1 LDTPSFTT
9 LTSAIA
15 QLRPGD
21 SSLLEWLKRLKLERK
36 LALVLT
42 VLAVISGITTYVMIS
57 TAPPSGRS
65 VQTVVLLLNI
75 DLILLLLL
83 GVVVARRLVKLVLQ
97 RRQGLAGSKL
107 HGRLVALFAVIAV
120 LPAIVVSV
128 FSVLFL
134 SSGLETWFG
143 DRIRTAL
150 DNSLSVAEAYLEEHK
165 ENIRADAL
173 AMAADLNRQGPLLVG
188 DPELLQQFV
197 AGQAA
202 VRNLTEA
209 IVFDRLGN
217 VLARTGLSF
226 GLEAEYLPPETLSR
240 VEAGEVVTV
249 TSSAED
255 RVRALVSL
263 FGFGEAYLFVGR
275 FIDAQVLGYMQQT
288 QRVVSEYQELQTE
301 RGRIQFTSAA
311 LFGLV
316 ALLLLLAATWTGMAV
331 ADRLIAPIGQLINAA
346 DRVRTGDLMVRVS
359 EGPSDDEIAVL
370 SRAFNRMATQLQ
382 NQRSELIEANQQLD
396 GRRRFTEAVL
406 SGVTAGVIGLDA
418 DRRIILPNRAASRFL
433 QPPGGGQP
441 TPQADGT
448 DLEPADAGFA
458 SEEIIGAD
466 IATVLP
472 ETARLFD
479 LPELAQGQS
488 VQAQVRVNRA
498 GIEYTLLVR
507 LAAQREGPGEVGGD
521 GTAAD
526 GREAEQIVGYVLTF
540 DDITRLL
547 SAQRQAAWAEVAR
560 RIAHEI
566 KNPLTPIQLS
576 AERLGR
582 KFASQIQESD
592 RSSFGRSIDTIIR
605 QVDVIGRLIREFSAF
620 ARMPDARMRPEP
632 LAELVHHAVELQESA
647 WPGLTIE
654 VQLEDVADIY
664 LDCDAEK
671 ISQALNNLLQNAA
684 QAMMEGRAATDAPA
698 PADGDR
704 GGIDGGDR
712 SAAAAEG
719 DGPARPPVI
728 SVVITRKEHELDLDV
743 ADNGPGFPPGERQR
757 FLEPYVTTKAKGTG
771 LGLAIVHKIMEEH
784 SGRVELDQS
793 ATGGALVRLVFP
805 AERIVKNRQRRGSAE
820 RFDPGH
826 RQSFSSGQ

>member
-1 LDTPSFTT
+1 LETPSIST
-9 LTSAIA
+9 LTTAIA
-15 QLRPGD
+15 KLQSGDAPLRD
-21 SSLLEWLKRLKLERK
+21 RLRRLKLERK

-83 GVVVARRLVKLVLQ
+83 GVVVARRLVTLVLQ

-107 HGRLVALFAVIAV
+107 HGRLVVLFAVIAV
-120 LPAIVVSV
+120 LPAIIVSV

-150 DNSLSVAEAYLEEHK
+150 DNSMNVAEAYLEEHK

-173 AMAADLNRQGPLLVG
+173 AMAADLNRQGPMLVD
-188 DPELLQQFV
+188 DPERLQQFV

-202 VRNLTEA
+202 VRALTEA
-209 IVFDRLGN
+209 IVFDQFGN

-226 GLEAEYLPPETLSR
+226 GLEVEYLPPETLDR
-240 VEAGEVVTV
+240 VQAGEVVTV
-249 TSSAED
+249 TSSADD

-288 QRVVSEYQELQTE
+288 QQVVSEYQELQTE
-301 RGRIQFTSAA
+301 RGRIQFTSAL

-316 ALLLLLAATWTGMAV
+316 ALLLLLAAVWTGMAL
-331 ADRLIAPIGQLINAA
+331 ADQLMAPIGQLINAA
-346 DRVRTGDLMVRVS
+346 DRVRTGDLMVRVQ
-359 EGPSDDEIAVL
+359 EDPSDDEIAVL

-382 NQRSELIEANQQLD
+382 NQRAELIEANQQLD

-418 DRRIILPNRAASRFL
+418 DRRIVLPNRAASRFL
-433 QPPGGGQP
+433 EPPGQRGATVSAIAGVDALD
-441 TPQADGT
+441 TGM
-448 DLEPADAGFA
+448 PA
-458 SEEIIGAD
+458 EEIIGTD
-466 IATVLP
+466 IAIMLP
-472 ETARLFD
+472 ETQRLFE
-479 LPELAQGQS
+479 LPELALGQP
-488 VQAQVRVNRA
+488 VQAQVRVNRGGA
-498 GIEYTLLVR
+498 EYTLLVR
-507 LAAQREGPGEVGGD
+507 LAAQHEGRSDGGD
-521 GTAAD
+521 QDAGSEGT
-526 GREAEQIVGYVLTF
+526 GRIVGYVLTF
-540 DDITRLL
+540 DDITQLL

-582 KFASQIQESD
+582 KFGGQIAEAD
-592 RSSFGRSIDTIIR
+592 RSSFSRSIDTIIR

-632 LAELVHHAVELQESA
+632 LADLVHHAVELQDSA
-647 WPGLTIE
+647 WPALRID
-654 VQLEDVADIY
+654 VQLDDVADIY

-671 ISQALNNLLQNAA
+671 ISQTLNNLLQNAA
-684 QAMMEGRAATDAPA
+684 QALMEGQAANDSGQQSGLGLTTGDPA
-698 PADGDR
+698 
-704 GGIDGGDR
+704 GGL
-712 SAAAAEG
+712 EG
-719 DGPARPPVI
+719 DSPPPAPVI
-728 SVVITRKEHELDLDV
+728 SISASRTEHELAISI

-793 ATGGALVRLVFP
+793 ALGGALVRLVFP
-805 AERIVKNRQRRGSAE
+805 ADRIVKDRQRRGE
-820 RFDPGH
+820 R
-826 RQSFSSGQ
+826 RAV

>member
-1 LDTPSFTT
+1 MDAPSLSTIA
-9 LTSAIA
+9 SAVA
-15 QLRPGD
+15 RLQPGD
-21 SSLLEWLKRLKLERK
+21 APLLDRLKGLKLERR

-150 DNSLSVAEAYLEEHK
+150 DNSLAVAEAYLEEHK

-173 AMAADLNRQGPLLVG
+173 AMAADLNRQGPMLVG
-188 DPELLQQFV
+188 DPERLQQFV

-202 VRNLTEA
+202 VRSLTEA
-209 IVFDRLGN
+209 IVFDQLGN

-226 GLEAEYLPPETLSR
+226 GLEVEYLPPETLDR
-240 VEAGEVVTV
+240 VHAGEVVTV
-249 TSSAED
+249 TSSADD

-275 FIDAQVLGYMQQT
+275 FIDAKVLGYMQQT
-288 QRVVSEYQELQTE
+288 QRVVSEYQELQSE
-301 RGRIQFTSAA
+301 RGRIQFTSAL

-316 ALLLLLAATWTGMAV
+316 ALLLLLAAVWTGMAV

-346 DRVRTGDLMVRVS
+346 DRVRTGDLMVRVR
-359 EGPSDDEIAVL
+359 EDTSDDELAVL
-370 SRAFNRMATQLQ
+370 GRAFNRMATQLQ
-382 NQRSELIEANQQLD
+382 NQRAELIEANQQLD

-433 QPPGGGQP
+433 EPPSRRGASP
-441 TPQADGT
+441 DSLDAD
-448 DLEPADAGFA
+448 FA
-458 SEEIIGAD
+458 AEEIIGAD

-472 ETARLFD
+472 ETQRLFD
-479 LPELAQGQS
+479 RAELALGQA
-488 VQAQVRVNRA
+488 VQAQVRVHRGGA
-498 GIEYTLLVR
+498 EYTLLVR
-507 LAAQREGPGEVGGD
+507 LAAQREGTSDGD
-521 GTAAD
+521 GQGGG
-526 GREAEQIVGYVLTF
+526 GRAGDRIVGYVLTF
-540 DDITRLL
+540 DDITQLL

-582 KFASQIQESD
+582 KFAAQIKAED
-592 RSSFGRSIDTIIR
+592 RPSFSRSIDTIIR

-632 LAELVHHAVELQESA
+632 LAELVHHAVELQEGA
-647 WPGLTIE
+647 WPALR
-654 VQLEDVADIY
+654 VQVALGDSAAIY

-671 ISQALNNLLQNAA
+671 ISQTLNNLLQNAA
-684 QAMMEGRAATDAPA
+684 QALMEGRAANDLGAEGANAGPA
-698 PADGDR
+698 KAIPG
-704 GGIDGGDR
+704 
-712 SAAAAEG
+712 AEG
-719 DGPARPPVI
+719 DGPASPPVI
-728 SVVITRKEHELDLDV
+728 SITATRNDRELTIEV

-757 FLEPYVTTKAKGTG
+757 LLEPYVTTKAKGTG

-793 ATGGALVRLVFP
+793 GLGGALVRLVFP
-805 AERIVKNRQRRGSAE
+805 ADRIVKDRQRQGE
-820 RFDPGH
+820 R
-826 RQSFSSGQ
+826 RAV

>member
-1 LDTPSFTT
+1 LDTPSLAT
-9 LTSAIA
+9 LTKSLP
-15 QLRPGD
+15 QLPKGET
-21 SSLLEWLKRLKLERK
+21 LLGRLKALNLERK
-36 LALVLT
+36 LALLLT
-42 VLAVISGITTYVMIS
+42 VLAVISGITTYAVIS

-83 GVVVARRLVKLVLQ
+83 GVLVARRLVKLVLQ

-107 HGRLVALFAVIAV
+107 HGRLVALFGVIAV
-120 LPAIVVSV
+120 LPAIIVSV

-150 DNSLSVAEAYLEEHK
+150 DNSMNVAEAYLEEHK

-173 AMAADLNRQGPLLVG
+173 AMAADLNRQGAMLIG

-202 VRNLTEA
+202 VRSLTEA

-226 GLEAEYLPPETLSR
+226 SLDIDYLPPEELAR
-240 VEAGEVVTV
+240 AEAGEVVV
-249 TSSAED
+249 LTSSSDD
-255 RVRALVSL
+255 RVRALVPL

-275 FIDAQVLGYMQQT
+275 FIDAQVLGYMEQT
-288 QRVVSEYQELQTE
+288 QRVFSEYQELQSE

-316 ALLLLLAATWTGMAV
+316 ALLLLLAAVWTGMVV
-331 ADRLIAPIGQLINAA
+331 ADQLVRPIGQLINAA
-346 DRVRTGDLMVRVS
+346 DRVRTGDLLARVE

-382 NQRSELIEANQQLD
+382 NQRAELIDANHQLD

-406 SGVTAGVIGLDA
+406 SGVTAGVIGLDES
-418 DRRIILPNRAASRFL
+418 RRIILPNRAAARFL
-433 QPPGGGQP
+433 EAGARQR
-441 TPQADGT
+441 ARRDESASEAA
-448 DLEPADAGFA
+448 EPAGLGVD
-458 SEEIIGAD
+458 EIEIAGAD
-466 IATVLP
+466 IAQVLP
-472 ETARLFD
+472 ETLPLFD
-479 LPELAQGQS
+479 QPELALGQT
-488 VQAQVRVNRA
+488 VQAQVTVHRA
-498 GIEYTLLVR
+498 AVEYTLLVR
-507 LAAQREGPGEVGGD
+507 LAAQRAGV
-521 GTAAD
+521 
-526 GREAEQIVGYVLTF
+526 AERSDDPDRIVGYVLTF
-540 DDITRLL
+540 DDITALL

-582 KFASQIQESD
+582 KFQGQIAEAD
-592 RSSFGRSIDTIIR
+592 RSSFARSIDTIIR

-620 ARMPDARMRPEP
+620 ARMPDAQMRPEP
-632 LAELVHHAVELQESA
+632 LAELVHHAVELQAGA
-647 WPGLTIE
+647 WADLRVE
-654 VQLEDVADIY
+654 VDLKELAGIF

-671 ISQALNNLLQNAA
+671 ISQALNNVLQNAA
-684 QAMMEGRAATDAPA
+684 QALQESRAANDPGEA
-698 PADGDR
+698 GD
-704 GGIDGGDR
+704 DGGP
-712 SAAAAEG
+712 SAT
-719 DGPARPPVI
+719 PVI
-728 SVVITRKEHELDLDV
+728 TITATRREHELELDV

-784 SGRVELDQS
+784 AGRVELDQS
-793 ATGGALVRLVFP
+793 DKGGALVRLVFP
-805 AERIVKNRQRRGSAE
+805 ADRIVEDRQDRGKRRAG
-820 RFDPGH
+820 
-826 RQSFSSGQ
+826 

>member
-1 LDTPSFTT
+1 LDTPSLST
-9 LTSAIA
+9 LTTAIA
-15 QLRPGD
+15 RLQPGD
-21 SSLLEWLKRLKLERK
+21 APLLDRLKRLKLERK
-36 LALVLT
+36 LAFVLT

-57 TAPPSGRS
+57 TAPPAGRS

-143 DRIRTAL
+143 ERIRTAL
-150 DNSLSVAEAYLEEHK
+150 DNSLNVAEAYLEEHK

-173 AMAADLNRQGPLLVG
+173 AMAADLNRQGAMLVG
-188 DPELLQQFV
+188 DPERLQQFV

-202 VRNLTEA
+202 VRSLTEA
-209 IVFDRLGN
+209 IVFDQFGN

-226 GLEAEYLPPETLSR
+226 GLEAEYLPPETLDR
-240 VEAGEVVTV
+240 VHAGEVVTV
-249 TSSAED
+249 TSSADD

-288 QRVVSEYQELQTE
+288 QRVVSEYQELQSE
-301 RGRIQFTSAA
+301 RGRIQFTSAL

-316 ALLLLLAATWTGMAV
+316 ALLLLLAAVWTGMAV

-346 DRVRTGDLMVRVS
+346 DRVRTGDLMVRVR
-359 EGPSDDEIAVL
+359 EDPSDDEIAVL

-382 NQRSELIEANQQLD
+382 NQRAELIEANQQLD

-418 DRRIILPNRAASRFL
+418 ERRIILPNRAASRFL
-433 QPPGGGQP
+433 EPPDQR
-441 TPQADGT
+441 GT
-448 DLEPADAGFA
+448 AAASSTGPEALDPGFA
-458 SEEIIGAD
+458 AEEIIGAD
-466 IATVLP
+466 IRAVLP
-472 ETARLFD
+472 ETEKLFD
-479 LPELAQGQS
+479 LPELAQGQA
-488 VQAQVRVNRA
+488 VQAQIRVNRGGA
-498 GIEYTLLVR
+498 EYTLLVR
-507 LAAQREGPGEVGGD
+507 VAAQREGRSD
-521 GTAAD
+521 G
-526 GREAEQIVGYVLTF
+526 EAEADEAERIVGYVLTF
-540 DDITRLL
+540 DDITQLL

-582 KFASQIQESD
+582 KFGSQIQESD
-592 RSSFGRSIDTIIR
+592 RSSFSRSIDTIIR

-632 LAELVHHAVELQESA
+632 LAELVHHAVELQAGA
-647 WPGLTIE
+647 WPALGLK
-654 VQLEDVADIY
+654 VDLSGVADLY

-671 ISQALNNLLQNAA
+671 ISQTLNNVLQNAA
-684 QAMMEGRAATDAPA
+684 QALMESRAANDTRLDA
-698 PADGDR
+698 
-704 GGIDGGDR
+704 GGGPVSGGG
-712 SAAAAEG
+712 AGVEG
-719 DGPARPPVI
+719 VGPPSPPVI
-728 SVVITRKEHELDLDV
+728 SITASRNEHELAIAV

-784 SGRVELDQS
+784 NGRVELDQS
-793 ATGGALVRLVFP
+793 GLGGALVRLVFP
-805 AERIVKNRQRRGSAE
+805 ADRIVKSRQRQGE
-820 RFDPGH
+820 R
-826 RQSFSSGQ
+826 RAV

>member
-1 LDTPSFTT
+1 LDTPSFST

-21 SSLLEWLKRLKLERK
+21 TSLLDGLKRLKLERK

-150 DNSLSVAEAYLEEHK
+150 DNSLNVAEAYLEEHK

-173 AMAADLNRQGPLLVG
+173 AMAADLNREGPLLIG

-226 GLEAEYLPPETLSR
+226 GLEAEYLPPETLAR
-240 VEAGEVVTV
+240 AEAGEVVTV

-288 QRVVSEYQELQTE
+288 QQVVSEYQELQTE

-331 ADRLIAPIGQLINAA
+331 ADWLIAPIGQLINAA

-359 EGPSDDEIAVL
+359 EGPSDDEITVL

-433 QPPGGGQP
+433 QPPGGQP
-441 TPQADGT
+441 SALADGT
-448 DLEPADAGFA
+448 DVEAADAGFA

-498 GIEYTLLVR
+498 GVEYTLLVR
-507 LAAQREGPGEVGGD
+507 LAAQREGPGDVDSGGAGVGAGE
-521 GTAAD
+521 
-526 GREAEQIVGYVLTF
+526 RIVGYVLTF
-540 DDITRLL
+540 DDITQLL

-582 KFASQIQESD
+582 KFAGQIQESD
-592 RSSFGRSIDTIIR
+592 RSSFSRSIDTIIR

-632 LAELVHHAVELQESA
+632 LAELVHHAVELQEGA

-654 VQLEDVADIY
+654 VNLNDVAGIY

-671 ISQALNNLLQNAA
+671 ISQALNNVLQNAA
-684 QAMMEGRAATDAPA
+684 QATMESRPATTAAAGA
-698 PADGDR
+698 GDR
-704 GGIDGGDR
+704 GPPPASG
-712 SAAAAEG
+712 EG
-719 DGPARPPVI
+719 DGPPPPPVI
-728 SVVITRKEHELDLDV
+728 SVTALRSEHELELAV

-757 FLEPYVTTKAKGTG
+757 YLEPYVTTKAKGTG

-784 SGRVELDQS
+784 TGRVELDQS

-805 AERIVKNRQRRGSAE
+805 AERIVKDRQPRGERRAV
-820 RFDPGH
+820 
-826 RQSFSSGQ
+826 

>member
-1 LDTPSFTT
+1 MDTPSFST
-9 LTSAIA
+9 LTTAIA
-15 QLRPGD
+15 RLQPGD
-21 SSLLEWLKRLKLERK
+21 ARLLARLKGLKLERK
-36 LALVLT
+36 LALALT
-42 VLAVISGITTYVMIS
+42 VLAVISGLTTYVMIS
-57 TAPPSGRS
+57 TAPPAGRS

-75 DLILLLLL
+75 DMILLLLL
-83 GVVVARRLVKLVLQ
+83 GVIVARRLVKLFLQ

-107 HGRLVALFAVIAV
+107 HGRLVALFGVIAV

-150 DNSLSVAEAYLEEHK
+150 DNSLNVAEAYLEEHK

-173 AMAADLNRQGPLLVG
+173 AMAADLNRQGPTLVG
-188 DPELLQQFV
+188 DPERLQQFV

-209 IVFDRLGN
+209 IVFDRLNN

-226 GLEAEYLPPETLSR
+226 GLEVDYLPPETLAR

-249 TSSAED
+249 TSSADD

-275 FIDAQVLGYMQQT
+275 FVDAEVLGYMQET
-288 QRVVSEYQELQTE
+288 QRVVREYQELQTE

-316 ALLLLLAATWTGMAV
+316 ALLLLLAAVWTGMAV
-331 ADRLIAPIGQLINAA
+331 ADRLIAPIGQLIDAA
-346 DRVRTGDLMVRVS
+346 DRVRTGDLLVRVR
-359 EGPSDDEIAVL
+359 EDPSDDEIAVL
-370 SRAFNRMATQLQ
+370 SRAFNRMANQLQ
-382 NQRSELIEANQQLD
+382 NQRAELIEANQQLD

-406 SGVTAGVIGLDA
+406 AGVTAGVIGLDA
-418 DRRIILPNRAASRFL
+418 ERRIILPNRAASRFL
-433 QPPGGGQP
+433 EPPSSGAP
-441 TPQADGT
+441 ASDSADGLDPSFVT
-448 DLEPADAGFA
+448 EA
-458 SEEIIGAD
+458 IVGAD

-472 ETARLFD
+472 ETQRLFD
-479 LPELAQGQS
+479 LPELAQGQT
-488 VQAQVRVNRA
+488 VQTQLRVRRGGA
-498 GIEYTLLVR
+498 EYTLLVR
-507 LAAQREGPGEVGGD
+507 LAAQH
-521 GTAAD
+521 D
-526 GREAEQIVGYVLTF
+526 GRVDMDPSGRASDLGERIVGYVLTF
-540 DDITRLL
+540 DDITQLL

-582 KFASQIQESD
+582 KFASQIAQAD
-592 RSSFGRSIDTIIR
+592 RASFSRSIDTIIR

-620 ARMPDARMRPEP
+620 ARMPDAKMRPEP
-632 LAELVHHAVELQESA
+632 LADLLHHAVELQESA
-647 WPGLTIE
+647 WPALRID
-654 VQLEDVADIY
+654 LDLDVAPELY
-664 LDCDAEK
+664 LDCDAEQ
-671 ISQALNNLLQNAA
+671 ISQTLNNVLQNAA
-684 QAMMEGRAATDAPA
+684 QALVESRAANDAS
-698 PADGDR
+698 GDAS
-704 GGIDGGDR
+704 G
-712 SAAAAEG
+712 SAVREG
-719 DGPARPPVI
+719 DGRPSSPVI
-728 SVVITRKEHELDLDV
+728 SIAVRRNDHELTIDV

-784 SGRVELDQS
+784 NGRVELDRS
-793 ATGGALVRLVFP
+793 SLGGALVRLVFP
-805 AERIVKNRQRRGSAE
+805 AERIVKSRQRQGE
-820 RFDPGH
+820 R
-826 RQSFSSGQ
+826 RAV

>member
-1 LDTPSFTT
+1 MDTPTFST

-15 QLRPGD
+15 RLQPGD
-21 SSLLEWLKRLKLERK
+21 APLFARLKRFKLERK
-36 LALVLT
+36 LALLLT

-75 DLILLLLL
+75 DLVLLLLL

-150 DNSLSVAEAYLEEHK
+150 DNSMNVAEAYLEEHK

-173 AMAADLNRQGPLLVG
+173 AMAADLNRQGPMLVG
-188 DPELLQQFV
+188 DPEMLQQFV
-197 AGQAA
+197 TGQAA

-226 GLEAEYLPPETLSR
+226 GLEAEYLPPETLAR

-288 QRVVSEYQELQTE
+288 QRVVSEYQELQSE
-301 RGRIQFTSAA
+301 RGRIQFTSAL

-331 ADRLIAPIGQLINAA
+331 ADRLVAPISQLINAA
-346 DRVRTGDLMVRVS
+346 DRVRTGDLMVRVR
-359 EGPSDDEIAVL
+359 EDPSDDEIAVL

-382 NQRSELIEANQQLD
+382 NQRAELIEANQQLD

-418 DRRIILPNRAASRFL
+418 ERRIILPNRAASRFL
-433 QPPGGGQP
+433 EPPGQRGT
-441 TPQADGT
+441 TPPPGT
-448 DLEPADAGFA
+448 GLDTLDQGFA
-458 SEEIIGAD
+458 AEEIIGAD
-466 IATVLP
+466 IANVLP
-472 ETARLFD
+472 ETQKLFA
-479 LPELAQGQS
+479 LPELALGQP
-488 VQAQVRVNRA
+488 VQAQVRVHRGGA
-498 GIEYTLLVR
+498 EYTLLVR
-507 LAAQREGPGEVGGD
+507 VAAQLEGPSDGGHHNTSD
-521 GTAAD
+521 ATSGHE
-526 GREAEQIVGYVLTF
+526 RIVGYVLTF
-540 DDITRLL
+540 DDITQLL

-582 KFASQIQESD
+582 KFGAQIAESD
-592 RSSFGRSIDTIIR
+592 RSSFSRSIETIIR

-620 ARMPDARMRPEP
+620 ARMPDAQMRPEP
-632 LAELVHHAVELQESA
+632 LGELVHHAVELQTSA
-647 WPGLTIE
+647 WPALRI
-654 VQLEDVADIY
+654 DVAIADLADIY

-671 ISQALNNLLQNAA
+671 ISQILNNILQNAA
-684 QAMMEGRAATDAPA
+684 QAVMEGRAAND
-698 PADGDR
+698 
-704 GGIDGGDR
+704 
-712 SAAAAEG
+712 SAAAHGDPARVGGPIGGVQG
-719 DGPARPPVI
+719 DGPAPPAVI
-728 SVVITRKEHELDLDV
+728 SITSARGEHEFAINV

-784 SGRVELDQS
+784 NGRVELDQS
-793 ATGGALVRLVFP
+793 ALGGALVRLVFP
-805 AERIVKNRQRRGSAE
+805 ADRIVKNRQKLGERRAV
-820 RFDPGH
+820 
-826 RQSFSSGQ
+826 